1 MALQHLS
8 VEAASLKY
16 KETQRRFN
24 YVTPKSFLEL
34 IGFYKFLL
42 LQKRTDVQRQIDR
55 LDVGLSTLRKTAA
68 DVAEL
73 QVDLKHTMVKVEEKK
88 AATDVLLVEMGVQR
102 EGAEKE
108 QAAASIE
115 AEKADKASSEAEA
128 IAVDAERELGAAKP
142 AMEAA
147 AAAVDCLSKSML
159 TELKSLPK
167 PPAGVDLVTSACLIL
182 VEHEYKNHKWDRAK
196 KMMANVDQ
204 FKTQLQE
211 FRGEDISEEEIKK
224 VEVFTNNPEFTIEN
238 MNNKS
243 AAAGNLATWVV
254 NIYGF
259 NRIYVK
265 VKPLMDSL
273 EAAKASKAA
282 ADASLA
288 AAQGKVAVVEEMLQ
302 KLENKLKDATEE
314 KARVEAE
321 AAACMDRLGLA
332 ERLVGGL
339 SSENERWG
347 NEIEKLKGSSVSLVG
362 DCMLAA
368 GFVSYVGAF
377 DNDNRRALWSG
388 NWLIDLGERKVPM
401 TEGVDPI
408 DVLITESDTA
418 KMISKGLPADR
429 ISVENGA
436 IVSACKRWPLI
447 IDPQVQGIKWLRQK
461 EEENGLAVIQLSQ
474 KNWLRAIES
483 AITNGHCVI
492 IENLGEEIDA
502 TLEPVLSRAI
512 YKKGRALFLKLG
524 GEEVE
529 YDPGFTLY
537 LQTKL
542 SNPHYKPEIA
552 AQCTLIN
559 FIATEAGLEDQLLAK
574 VVGVERPD
582 LEKQQQELQAAFV
595 MYKIQLME
603 LEDDLLE
610 RLANAP
616 DDILSDVPL
625 IEGLEA
631 TKAASKEINAA
642 LDKGKTTQVEINIAR
657 ENYRKQ
663 GEP

>member
-1 MALQHLS
+1 M
-8 VEAASLKY
+8 
-16 KETQRRFN
+16 
-24 YVTPKSFLEL
+24 TPKSFLEL